1 MFNLPRYDVFKRKM
15 LADPG
20 EISRG
25 LSENFGEHQQ
35 SDVVFLISFPIQ
47 WQFGW
52 YTRYPDSLRWLVDIT
67 VQLSYSL

>member
-1 MFNLPRYDVFKRKM
+1 MLNLPRYDVFKRKM

-35 SDVVFLISFPIQ
+35 SDVVVLIYQFNGNLGGILDFLTHSD
-47 WQFGW
+47 G
-52 YTRYPDSLRWLVDIT
+52 
-67 VQLSYSL
+67 